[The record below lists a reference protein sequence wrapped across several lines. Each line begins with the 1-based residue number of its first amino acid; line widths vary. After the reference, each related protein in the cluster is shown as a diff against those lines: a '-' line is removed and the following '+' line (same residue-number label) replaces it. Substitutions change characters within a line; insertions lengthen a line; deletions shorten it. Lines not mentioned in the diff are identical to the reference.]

1 MKYAKGD
8 ELQERLIEFAVR
20 ILALADK
27 LPDTPAGRHI
37 RGQIIKSGT
46 SPAPNYSE
54 SRGAESN
61 ADFIHKLKIVIKEL
75 NETLVWL
82 IIIERSKMMKQ
93 ELLKNLID
101 ENEQLCKIISSSIAT
116 AKKKEI
122 KQISK

>member
-1 MKYAKGD
+1 MKIEDGIK
-8 ELQERLIEFAVR
+8 LQERLINFAVR

-27 LPDTPAGRHI
+27 LPDSQVGKHI

-54 SRGAESN
+54 ARAAESKK
-61 ADFIHKLKIVIKEL
+61 DFIHKLKIVIKEL

-82 IIIERSKMMKQ
+82 KIIINSKMMKQ
-93 ELLKNLID
+93 NLLSDLID

-116 AKKKEI
+116 AKKKN
-122 KQISK
+122 

>member
-1 MKYAKGD
+1 MRYEKGD

-27 LPDTPAGRHI
+27 IPNTPAGRHI

-61 ADFIHKLKIVIKEL
+61 ADFIHKLKVVIKEL

-82 IIIERSKMMKQ
+82 IIIARSKMMK
-93 ELLKNLID
+93 EGLLEDLIN

-116 AKKKEI
+116 SKNKGI
-122 KQISK
+122 KRISK

>member
-1 MKYAKGD
+1 MKYEKGS

-20 ILALADK
+20 ILSLADK
-27 LPDTPAGRHI
+27 LPSTPAGKHI

-61 ADFIHKLKIVIKEL
+61 ADFIHKLKVVIKEL

-82 IIIERSKMMKQ
+82 IIISKSRMVKH
-93 ELLKNLID
+93 ELLKDLID

-116 AKKKEI
+116 AQKKNTK
-122 KQISK
+122 ISK

>member
-1 MKYAKGD
+1 MKYEKGN

-20 ILALADK
+20 ILSLADK
-27 LPDTPAGRHI
+27 LPSTPAGKHI

-61 ADFIHKLKIVIKEL
+61 ADFIHKLKVVIKEL

-82 IIIERSKMMKQ
+82 EIIVRSKMLKLN
-93 ELLKNLID
+93 LLENLID

-116 AKKKEI
+116 TQKKNTK
-122 KQISK
+122 ISK